1 MLLPAED
8 MPVGQDID
16 CGPYQVTENE
26 VVEFA
31 SARAPQYVHV
41 DRDLAAHT
49 DVRALDRQ
57 RSAHGPDHP
66 KGSQRPACISGTA
79 FVAGKDIH
87 DIRFLRRGAP
97 ATW

>member
-66 KGSQRPACISGTA
+66 KGSQRPACTSGTA
-79 FVAGKDIH
+79 SSRARTSTTYASFAAA
-87 DIRFLRRGAP
+87 RR
-97 ATW
+97 